1 MAIAENLEHVS
12 IEDEMKGC
20 YLDYAMSVIVGRA
33 LPDVRDGLK
42 PVHRRILYA
51 MHDMGLVWNRAPKK
65 SARLVGEVLGKYH
78 PHGDTAVYDAIVRMV
93 QDFSLRYPLI
103 DGQGNFGSVDGDSA
117 AAMRYTE
124 VRMTVVSETMLFDI
138 DKETV
143 DFTDNFDASLQEPS
157 VLPARLP
164 NLLVNGSTGIA
175 VGMATNISPHNLR
188 EVVDALLRLIDNPE
202 LSIAEIASIIK
213 GPDFPTGGMILG
225 SVGIRSALSTGRGIV
240 KIRGKTHFE
249 TLKSGKDSIIITELP
264 YQVNKARLVERMAEL
279 VREKVVPGISDL
291 RDESDREGMR
301 VVIELKRNE
310 VPDIVLNQLFK
321 HTSLQSS
328 FGIIMLALVDNRPRV
343 LNIKQVLKCFIDHR
357 RNVIIRRTN
366 YELRKSEARAHI
378 LRGLVVALDNIDRV
392 IVIIRGAHS
401 PAEAKS
407 SLMGEFELS
416 AVQSQAILDMK
427 LQRLTGLER
436 EKIESELGELLKYIA
451 YLKEILSSDLL
462 IAKIIKE
469 ELIEIR
475 DKFGDDRK
483 TEIVAGDIGEIDI
496 EDLITEE
503 NIVVIVSRQG
513 YIKRNSMQLYR
524 MQRRKGQGARGIT
537 TKEEDFA
544 EHMFVTSTHSYLL
557 FFTDKGKVYWLKGY
571 QIPEAGRQAKGVFL
585 ANLLAI
591 DKTEKVS
598 AILPIREF
606 SENLYLIMATARGV
620 VKKTELAAYA
630 NPRAGGI
637 IAIKLDENDS
647 LINVEITDGSSELV
661 LGTKNGKAIRFSEE
675 QVRSTGRA
683 ARGVRG
689 ITLRGNDE
697 VVGMVVLEEGSTILT
712 VTENGFGKRTV
723 AKRYTAHNRGGIGMI
738 NIKTSDRNGCVVGIK
753 RVNNDDSVMLISDV
767 GSVIWMAVKE
777 IPSIGRN
784 TLGVR
789 LQNIVEGSKLS
800 AIARLAE
807 KDIDI
812 KAEVDEETE

>member
-1 MAIAENLEHVS
+1 MAIAENLGHVS

-51 MHDMGLVWNRAPKK
+51 MHDMGLACNRAPKK

-93 QDFSLRYPLI
+93 QDFSLRYPLV

-124 VRMTVVSETMLFDI
+124 VRMTVVSETMLLDI

-143 DFTDNFDASLQEPS
+143 DFTDNFDASLKEPT

-175 VGMATNISPHNLR
+175 VGMATNIPPHNLR
-188 EVVDALLRLIDNPE
+188 EVVDALLGLIDNPE

-225 SVGIRSALSTGRGIV
+225 SVGIKSALSTGRGIV

-249 TLKSGKDSIIITELP
+249 SLKSGKESIIITELP

-279 VREKVVPGISDL
+279 VREKIVPGISDL
-291 RDESDREGMR
+291 RDESDRDGMR

-401 PAEAKS
+401 PVEAKS
-407 SLMGEFELS
+407 SLMDEFALS
-416 AVQSQAILDMK
+416 TIQSQAILDMK

-469 ELIEIR
+469 ELVEIR

-483 TEIVAGDIGEIDI
+483 TEIIAGDIGEIDI

-524 MQRRKGQGARGIT
+524 MQRRRGQGARGIT

-585 ANLLAI
+585 ANLLSI

-606 SENLYLIMATARGV
+606 SENLYLTMATERGV
-620 VKKTELAAYA
+620 VKKTELSAYA

-689 ITLRGNDE
+689 ITLRGDDR

-753 RVNNDDSVMLISDV
+753 RVNDDDSVMLISDG

-789 LQNIVEGSKLS
+789 LQNIIEGSKLS

-812 KAEVDEETE
+812 KAEDDETE